1 MSSLR
6 RISIHPM
13 LFFITWNAGITV
25 DGAYFNTSNVIFYHE
40 LMYKNGVSIQFQ
52 YIQCY
57 FLSAA
62 PTATPIPE
70 SDFNTSNVIFY
81 PTVLSHFLIII
92 LHKSLYFS
100 RFLLYFTTLRQ
111 FFQIY
116 FEKPIFPYIY
126 WVFLDFS
133 VFPPGKITGLMFL
146 HYPLH
151 RFLRLLY

>member
-1 MSSLR
+1 MYFNTSYVIFYRSIDSGDGGTVG
-6 RISIHPM
+6 ISIHPM
-13 LFFITWNAGITV
+13 LFFIASSTPPRITSF
-25 DGAYFNTSNVIFYHE
+25 YFNTSY
-40 LMYKNGVSIQFQ
+40 
-52 YIQCY
+52 
-57 FLSAA
+57 
-62 PTATPIPE
+62 
-70 SDFNTSNVIFY
+70 VIFY

-92 LHKSLYFS
+92 LHKSLYLS

-151 RFLRLLY
+151 RFLKLLY

>member
-1 MSSLR
+1 MRFQYIQCYFLSRFFNHCLGFIF
-6 RISIHPM
+6 ISIHPM
-13 LFFITWNAGITV
+13 LFFITM
-25 DGAYFNTSNVIFYHE
+25 YSTSDASNPH
-40 LMYKNGVSIQFQ
+40 
-52 YIQCY
+52 
-57 FLSAA
+57 
-62 PTATPIPE
+62 
-70 SDFNTSNVIFY
+70 FNTSNVIFY

-116 FEKPIFPYIY
+116 FESTCFPLYLLG
-126 WVFLDFS
+126 FLDFS